1 MRKITALLAV
11 VAVVGCKDSK
21 VAVDLQGIPP
31 ATQSQRYQIVINSHP
46 FDGNNTQAF
55 LIDTERGRVWEYF
68 PASTGGKERYASHF
82 SKAYIIDE
90 EGVLGP
96 TLQAFNKLHEMA
108 NEGGWEPQRGAK
120 INE

>member
-1 MRKITALLAV
+1 MRKITALLAL

-31 ATQSQRYQIVINSHP
+31 ATQSQRYQIVINPHP

-55 LIDTERGRVWEYF
+55 LIDTERGRIWEYS
-68 PASTGGKERYASHF
+68 PARTDTDERRSSNF
-82 SKAYIIDE
+82 SKTYIIDE

-96 TLQAFNKLHEMA
+96 TLDTFNKLHDAA
-108 NEGGWEPQRGAK
+108 NQMGWGPKRGVK

>member
-1 MRKITALLAV
+1 MRKIAALLALV
-11 VAVVGCKDSK
+11 VIVGCKDSK

-31 ATQSQRYQIVINSHP
+31 TTRSQRYQIVINSHP

-68 PASTGGKERYASHF
+68 PASTAGKERYSSHF
-82 SKAYIIDE
+82 SKTYIIDE
-90 EGVLGP
+90 EGLLGP
-96 TLQAFNKLHEMA
+96 TQGTFSKLHDAA
-108 NEGGWEPQRGAK
+108 NQIGWEPQRGAK